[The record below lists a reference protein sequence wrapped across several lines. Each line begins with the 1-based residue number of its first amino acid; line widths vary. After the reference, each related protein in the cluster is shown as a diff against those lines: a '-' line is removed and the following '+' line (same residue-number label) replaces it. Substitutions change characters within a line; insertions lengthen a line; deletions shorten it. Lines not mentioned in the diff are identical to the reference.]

1 KIDLFCAFI
10 FISFAC
16 FTLTTIYF

>member
-1 KIDLFCAFI
+1 IDLFCAFI